1 MSEFLK
7 GNYEV
12 TTKIETQEPSKAEA
26 IEQEF
31 YRRAHQRLGGSIA
44 FIMKS
49 KSLLWK
55 GDKKAPGETQG
66 GDGTA
71 GD

>member
-1 MSEFLK
+1 MNDLLK
-7 GNYEV
+7 GNYKV
-12 TTKIETQEPSKAEA
+12 TTNVESQEPSQAEV
-26 IEQEF
+26 IKQEF

-49 KSLLWK
+49 KSLIWK
-55 GDKKAPGETQG
+55 GDKKAQG

-71 GD
+71 GG